1 MLASLRHDTGPQ
13 PDEAG
18 ATIVTEQQVQARRRV
33 GRLIERARRPDR
45 QQMTALRNR
54 MPLWFVFLVLLSVAS
69 IQIEHNPFGLS
80 DLIQRHAQD
89 VSNLLITGP
98 YFYGT
103 AGRDSISAAVIDEG
117 TLQTLKMPWPWDYA
131 AHARVL
137 DALLEYHPK
146 AVVVDFLFVDSRP
159 DLTLPQLIEE
169 IHRYQ
174 SEHVPIYFEGGIQ
187 LPYGEAALR
196 PELAA
201 TGVTILDPTLPVYDG
216 IARQYNFTGEC
227 FGGSRPHDAP
237 CLSLALQVFKDIYP
251 QYPVASLRGKME
263 LVWGTRVAPQN
274 AKWITATDSRGGRRS
289 CQLDIGPLRRVYLA
303 FFDTAA
309 VQNPCPYNAEIPV
322 VSLMEGSDDPDL
334 IALARNRVVFYGGAL
349 PGAQDEMYT
358 PVNGLLPSIFVHAM
372 ALDNLITYK
381 GRPKQNVITVWGRT
395 LESNAAQIIAIMP
408 VILVLSLLHIR
419 SVRARAR
426 GGGQST
432 HARSVTMDYMIE
444 RVIQHLWHW
453 LAFGLGLAVG
463 LLLTLALGLSVAN
476 WVGIVFI
483 SAEFAA
489 MLLIGLSDSI
499 WGYLSHV
506 VREAE

>member
-1 MLASLRHDTGPQ
+1 M
-13 PDEAG
+13 
-18 ATIVTEQQVQARRRV
+18 TERQVESRWRIGRV
-33 GRLIERARRPDR
+33 IARARRPDH
-45 QQMTALRNR
+45 QQMTALRKR
-54 MPLWFVFLVLLSVAS
+54 MPLWFVFVVLLSVALV
-69 IQIEHNPFGLS
+69 QIEHNPFGLS
-80 DLIQRHAQD
+80 DLIQRYAQD

-98 YFYGT
+98 YLYGT
-103 AGRDSISAAVIDEG
+103 AGRDSISAAVIDEDA
-117 TLQTLKMPWPWDYA
+117 LQTLQMPWPWDYA
-131 AHARVL
+131 AHARAL

-159 DLTLPQLIEE
+159 DPTLPRLIEE

-174 SEHVPIYFEGGIQ
+174 SERVPIYFEGGIR

-201 TGVTILDPTLPVYDG
+201 TGVTILDPTLPVYNG

-227 FGGSRPHDAP
+227 FGVSRPRAAP

-251 QYPVASLRGKME
+251 QYPLAPLRGKME

-274 AKWITATDSRGGRRS
+274 AKWITATDSKGGRKS
-289 CQLDIGPLRRVYLA
+289 CRLDIGPLRRVYLA
-303 FFDTAA
+303 FFDTGE

-349 PGAQDEMYT
+349 EGAQDTTYT
-358 PVNGLLPSIFVHAM
+358 PVNGLLPSVFVHAM

-395 LESNAAQIIAIMP
+395 LESNPAQIIAIMP

-419 SVRARAR
+419 RVRARGRA
-426 GGGQST
+426 GGRQST
-432 HARSVTMDYMIE
+432 PAHSVTMEYVIE

-453 LAFGLGLAVG
+453 LAFGLALAVG

-483 SAEFAA
+483 SAELAA
-489 MLLIGLSDSI
+489 MLLIGLPDSI

-506 VREAE
+506 VHEPE

>member
-1 MLASLRHDTGPQ
+1 MLASSRRGSGPQ
-13 PDEAG
+13 PDGAG

-33 GRLIERARRPDR
+33 GRVIERARRPDR
-45 QQMTALRNR
+45 EQMTALRDR
-54 MPLWFVFLVLLSVAS
+54 VPLWFVFLVLLSFAF
-69 IQIEHNPFGLS
+69 IQIELNPFGLS
-80 DLIQRHAQD
+80 DLIQRYAQD

-103 AGRDSISAAVIDEG
+103 AGRDSISAAVIDED
-117 TLQTLKMPWPWDYA
+117 TLQTLKMPWPWDYG

-159 DLTLPQLIEE
+159 DPTLPQLIEE

-174 SEHVPIYFEGGIQ
+174 REHVPIYFEGGIH

-201 TGVTILDPTLPVYDG
+201 TGVTILDPTLPVYNG
-216 IARQYNFTGEC
+216 IARQYNITGEC
-227 FGGSRPHDAP
+227 FGSLRPHDEP
-237 CLSLALQVFKDIYP
+237 CLSLALRVFKDIYP
-251 QYPVASLRGKME
+251 QYPLAALHGMME
-263 LVWGTRVAPQN
+263 LVWGTSVAPQN
-274 AKWITATDSRGGRRS
+274 AKWITATESSGARKS
-289 CQLDIGPLRRVYLA
+289 CRFDVGPLRRIYLA

-334 IALARNRVVFYGGAL
+334 VALARNRVIFYGGAL
-349 PGAQDEMYT
+349 QGAQDETYT
-358 PVNGLLPSIFVHAM
+358 PVNGLLPSVFVHAM

-381 GRPKQNVITVWGRT
+381 GRPKQNVVTVWGRT
-395 LESNAAQIIAIMP
+395 LASNPAQIIAIMP
-408 VILVLSLLHIR
+408 VILVLSLLHVR
-419 SVRARAR
+419 RVRARGAR
-426 GGGQST
+426 QST
-432 HARSVTMDYMIE
+432 HARSAPMEYVID
-444 RVIQHLWHW
+444 RVIEHLWHF

-476 WVGIVFI
+476 WVEVVFV
-483 SAEFAA
+483 SAELAA
-489 MLLIGLSDSI
+489 MLLVGLPDSI

-506 VREAE
+506 AREAP